1 MNNLLGAR
9 VLVGLGLVV
18 LVILGSCGI
27 SVYRTRQL
35 HDDAVLVAHT
45 HEVIAALSD
54 VLSLMKDAETGQ
66 RGYLITSQGSFLEP
80 YRVAKASVHKKVGLV
95 RELTTDNESQRQR
108 VEQLLELIDAR
119 LAILDENLDIHD
131 RQGFEAARARI
142 VEGRGKA
149 AMDAIRVHVAAM
161 IDEERALMDE
171 RAGHFSRQFRTA
183 VITGMTS
190 AAVGLMMVAIFVNL
204 LAKSLQRHRQAAEA
218 VHREREQLHV
228 TLASIGDGVIATD
241 VAGKVTFLNPI
252 AESLTG
258 WRQPDAAGKS
268 LEKVF
273 HIVNETT
280 RAVVENPA
288 LRSLKDGTIV
298 GLANHTVLIAR
309 DGSERAIADS
319 AAPIRGLQ
327 GDMLGA
333 VLVFRD
339 VTEERAFE
347 KQLAAGEARKS
358 AILETALDCIISC
371 DQNGHVVEF
380 NPAAE
385 RTFGYRRDEVI
396 GRELGD
402 LIVPLTLRDQHREGL
417 KQLVLTG
424 QGSILNQRLE
434 LPALRADGA
443 EFTAELAITRISGD
457 GPPMFT
463 AYLRDISERKNAE
476 RQLDERLSLLELSA
490 DISRSLTNGKTL
502 EEELQACSEALEKHL
517 DVAIARIWTYDEAA
531 QMLHL
536 QAGAGSKSQ
545 PFYSHEQIPLGK
557 HKIGMIAET
566 RRPHLTNAVVGDERF
581 VDQDWVRHEGL
592 VSFAGYPLVID
603 ERLMGVMALF
613 ARHPLP
619 DQTLSTMAGIARD
632 VSLGI
637 DRDRAIRELRDQRE
651 LLQVTLASIGD
662 AVLTT
667 DAEGRVLYLND
678 IAEQL
683 SGWSTADARG
693 RPVEEVFQ
701 IVYESTQ
708 EFVPSPVRRVLAE
721 GVIVGLA
728 NHTWLIA
735 KDGTRRP
742 IDDSAAP
749 IRDEQRKLVGTV
761 LVFRDVTERRK
772 TERRLRDISSRLQAA
787 LTAGAIG
794 TWVWDI
800 TADKTFADANL
811 AQMFG
816 VTPQQAEGGTQADF
830 LSKVHPDDAPIVAGL
845 VQQAI
850 RTNGHY
856 EAEFRISRH
865 PGEIRWIVARGV
877 VEYDADRAP
886 RQMTGVVVDIT
897 ERKQAEQDFRALT
910 EETERSRRL
919 YETILSTTP
928 DFVYTFDLQHRFSY
942 ANPAL
947 LTMFG
952 KSYDEA
958 VGKTFLEIGYEPWHA
973 AMHQREIDE
982 VVATKTSIRGE
993 VPFTGTHGTRIYD
1006 YIFSPVFAAD
1016 GSVEAVAGTTRD
1028 VTERKQLEEHLRR
1041 VAAELSEANRR
1052 KNEFLATLAHELR
1065 NPLAPIRT
1073 GLELLKI
1080 GSDDPALVE
1089 NTRGMMERQALHMV
1103 RLIDDLLDISRI
1115 TQGKLHLRLARVP
1128 LSDVIRT
1135 SVESVRI
1142 IMDDAGHAFDV
1153 RLPEDPVYLIADPS
1167 RLSQVVS
1174 NLLNN
1179 AAKYTPRGGR
1189 VELVVD
1195 SDERDVVVRVKD
1207 TGLGIPAE
1215 MRDRIFEMFTQIDRP
1230 LEQGYTGLGI
1240 GLTLVKRLVEMHEGS
1255 VSVQSEGEG
1264 RGSEFVVRLPRAS
1277 ADDDQHR
1284 AEANVPAREV
1294 GPFRILVVDDNREA
1308 AETFAAVL
1316 KHSGHEVHMAHDGA
1330 AAVKTAESVLPDVV
1344 FMDLGMPKLNG
1355 YEAAEQIRQATW
1367 GKNIVLAALTGWGQE
1382 EDRRRTSTAG
1392 FDFHLTKPAELSAV
1406 RRILSSIRGQKSDEN
1421 TAAD

>member
-1 MNNLLGAR
+1 MNNLFGAR

-35 HDDAVLVAHT
+35 HDDAVWVAHT
-45 HEVIAALSD
+45 HEVIGALSD

-66 RGYLITSQGSFLEP
+66 RGYLITSDAAFLEP
-80 YRVAKASVHKKVGLV
+80 YLTAKASVHKRLEDLSRLTVDNPSQQANLV
-95 RELTTDNESQRQR
+95 RLREL
-108 VEQLLELIDAR
+108 VDAR
-119 LAILDENLDIHD
+119 LAILDQNKAIHD
-131 RQGFEAARARI
+131 QQGFAASRTAI
-142 VEGRGKA
+142 LEGRGKA
-149 AMDAIRVHVAAM
+149 AMDLLRAHAATM
-161 IDEERALMDE
+161 IDEERGLMDE
-171 RAGHFSRQFRTA
+171 RAGQFARQFRTA
-183 VITGMTS
+183 VITGMTA
-190 AAVGLMMVAIFVNL
+190 AAVGLMMVAVFVNL
-204 LAKSLQRHRQAAEA
+204 LNKSFEQRRKAAEA
-218 VHREREQLHV
+218 VFREREQLHV

-252 AESLTG
+252 AQALTG
-258 WRQPDAAGKS
+258 WRQQDAAGKA
-268 LEKVF
+268 LEEVF

-280 RAVVENPA
+280 RETVVNPA
-288 LRSLKDGTIV
+288 LRSLKEGTIV

-339 VTEERAFE
+339 VTEDRAVE
-347 KQLAAGEARKS
+347 KQLEASEARKS

-371 DQNGHVVEF
+371 DHDGRVVEF

-385 RTFGYRRDEVI
+385 RTFGYRREEVL

-402 LIVPLTLRDQHREGL
+402 LIVPHGLRDRHRGGL
-417 KQLVLTG
+417 KRHVLSG

-434 LPALRADGA
+434 LPALRADGT
-443 EFTAELAITRISGD
+443 EFTAELAITRISGE

-463 AYLRDISERKNAE
+463 AYLRDISDRKNAE
-476 RQLDERLSLLELSA
+476 RRLDERLSLLELSA
-490 DISRSLTNGKTL
+490 DISRSLTNGETL
-502 EEELQACSEALEKHL
+502 AEELQACAEALVKHL
-517 DVAIARIWTYDEAA
+517 HGAIARIWTYDEPT
-531 QMLHL
+531 QMLQL
-536 QAGAGSKSQ
+536 QAGAGLKSQ
-545 PFYSHEQIPLGK
+545 PYYSHETIPLGK
-557 HKIGMIAET
+557 HKIGMIAES
-566 RRPHLTNAVVGDERF
+566 RLPHMTNSVVGDERF
-581 VDQDWVRHEGL
+581 VDQEWVRREGL

-603 ERLMGVMALF
+603 ERVVGVMALF

-619 DQTLSTMAGIARD
+619 EQTLATMAGIARD
-632 VSLGI
+632 ISLGI
-637 DRDRAIRELRDQRE
+637 DRARAVRELRDQRE

-667 DAEGRVLYLND
+667 DAEGCVLYLND

-693 RPVEEVFQ
+693 RPVEEVFH
-701 IVYESTQ
+701 IVHEVTN
-708 EFVPSPVRRVLAE
+708 EPVESPVRRVLAE

-728 NHTWLIA
+728 NHTWLIS
-735 KDGTRRP
+735 KDGSRRP

-749 IRDEQRKLVGTV
+749 IRDEQRRLVGTV

-787 LTAGAIG
+787 LTAGSIG

-800 TADKTFADANL
+800 PADKTYADANL

-816 VTPQQAEGGTQADF
+816 VTPQAAEGGTQADF
-830 LSKVHPDDAPIVAGL
+830 LSKVHPDDAPVVAGL

-850 RTNGHY
+850 KTNGHY
-856 EAEFRISRH
+856 EAEFRIEREVD
-865 PGEIRWIVARGV
+865 GIRWIVARGV
-877 VEYDADRAP
+877 VEYDDGGSP
-886 RQMTGVVVDIT
+886 RQMNGVVVDIT

-910 EETERSRRL
+910 EESERSRRL

-928 DFVYTFDLQHRFSY
+928 DFVYTFNFEHQFTY

-947 LTMFG
+947 LRMFG
-952 KSYDEA
+952 RSFDEA

-973 AMHQREIDE
+973 AMHEREIDE
-982 VVATKTSIRGE
+982 VVATKASIRGE

-1080 GSDDPALVE
+1080 GSSDRALVE
-1089 NTRGMMERQALHMV
+1089 QTRDMMERQALHMV

-1135 SVESVRI
+1135 SVESVRL
-1142 IMDDAGHAFDV
+1142 IMSDAGHAFDI
-1153 RLPEDPVYLIADPS
+1153 RLPEEPVYLTADPS

-1189 VELVVD
+1189 VELIVEA
-1195 SDERDVVVRVKD
+1195 DERHVVVRVKD

-1215 MRDRIFEMFTQIDRP
+1215 MRERIFEMFAQIDRP

-1255 VSVQSEGEG
+1255 VAVHSEGEG
-1264 RGSEFVVRLPRAS
+1264 RGSEFVVRLPRAAAS
-1277 ADDDQHR
+1277 EENHR
-1284 AEANVPAREV
+1284 TENTAPAVEV

-1316 KHSGHEVHMAHDGA
+1316 RHSGHEVRVAHDGA
-1330 AAVKTAESVLPDVV
+1330 QAVKLAESVRPDVV
-1344 FMDLGMPKLNG
+1344 FMDLGMPHLNG
-1355 YEAAEQIRQATW
+1355 YEAAEQIRKAPW
-1367 GKNIVLAALTGWGQE
+1367 GENIVLAALTGWGQE
-1382 EDRRRTSTAG
+1382 EDRRRTTSAG
-1392 FDFHLTKPAELSAV
+1392 FDFHLTKPAEPSAV
-1406 RRILSSIRGQKSDEN
+1406 LRILQGVRDRRTDE
-1421 TAAD
+1421 TSAGE

>member
-1 MNNLLGAR
+1 MNNLFGTR

-18 LVILGSCGI
+18 LVILGSCGV

-45 HEVIAALSD
+45 HEVIAAVSD
-54 VLSLMKDAETGQ
+54 VMSLMKDAETGQ
-66 RGYLITSQGSFLEP
+66 RGYLITSRDSYLEP
-80 YRVAKASVHKKVGLV
+80 YLSAKASVHKQVELL
-95 RELTTDNESQRQR
+95 RELTIDNESQRQNVAR
-108 VEQLLELIDAR
+108 LLELVDAR
-119 LAILDENLDIHD
+119 LLILDENLAVHD
-131 RQGFEAARARI
+131 RQGFEAAQLRI
-142 VEGRGKA
+142 AEGRGKA
-149 AMDAIRVHVAAM
+149 AMDAVRAHVATM
-161 IDEERALMDE
+161 INEERALMDE
-171 RAGHFSRQFRTA
+171 RSGQFARQFRTA
-183 VITGMTS
+183 VITGMIS
-190 AAVGLMMVAIFVNL
+190 AAVGLMMVAAFVNL
-204 LAKSLQRHRQAAEA
+204 LAKSLEQRRQAAEA

-241 VAGKVTFLNPI
+241 VAGRVAFLNPI

-258 WRQPDAAGKS
+258 WRQLDAAGKS
-268 LEKVF
+268 LQEVF

-280 RAVVENPA
+280 REPVENPA

-319 AAPIRGLQ
+319 AAPIRGMQ
-327 GDMLGA
+327 GDMLGS

-339 VTEERAFE
+339 VTEDRAFE

-371 DQNGHVVEF
+371 DQDGRVVEF

-385 RTFGYRRDEVI
+385 RTFGYRRDEVL

-402 LIVPLTLRDQHREGL
+402 LIVPQHLRDQHREGL

-434 LPALRADGA
+434 LPALRADGT
-443 EFTAELAITRISGD
+443 ELTAELAITRISGH

-463 AYLRDISERKNAE
+463 AYLRDVSERKSAE
-476 RQLDERLSLLELSA
+476 RRLDERLSLLELSA
-490 DISRSLTNGKTL
+490 DISRSLTEGESLT
-502 EEELQACSEALEKHL
+502 EELQACAEALVKHL
-517 DVAIARIWTYDEAA
+517 HGAIARIWTYDENS

-536 QAGAGSKSQ
+536 QAGAGSSSQ
-545 PFYSHEQIPLGK
+545 PYYSHDAIPLGK
-557 HKIGMIAET
+557 HKIGMIAES

-581 VDQDWVRHEGL
+581 VDQEWVRREGL
-592 VSFAGYPLVID
+592 VSFAGYPLLID
-603 ERLMGVMALF
+603 ERLVGVMALF

-619 DQTLSTMAGIARD
+619 DQTLATMAGIARD
-632 VSLGI
+632 IALGI
-637 DRDRAIRELRDQRE
+637 DRDRALRELREQRE

-683 SGWSTADARG
+683 SGWSTAEARG
-693 RPVEEVFQ
+693 RPVEEVFH
-701 IVYESTQ
+701 IVHESTN
-708 EFVPSPVRRVLAE
+708 EPVTSPVRRVLAE

-742 IDDSAAP
+742 VDDSAAP
-749 IRDEQRKLVGTV
+749 IRDDQRKLVGTV

-800 TADKTFADANL
+800 AADKTYADANL

-850 RTNGHY
+850 RTDGHY
-856 EAEFRISRH
+856 EAEFRIERE
-865 PGEIRWIVARGV
+865 PGEIRWFVARGI
-877 VEYDADRAP
+877 VEYDDNCAP

-910 EETERSRRL
+910 EESERNRRL
-919 YETILSTTP
+919 YETILSATP
-928 DFVYTFDLQHRFSY
+928 DLIYVFDLQHRFTY
-942 ANPAL
+942 INPAL
-947 LTMFG
+947 LEMW
-952 KSYDEA
+952 
-958 VGKTFLEIGYEPWHA
+958 GKTHEEAIGKTCLELGYEPWHA
-973 AMHQREIDE
+973 EMHNREIDE
-982 VVATKTSIRGE
+982 VAATTKPLRNE

-1080 GSDDPALVE
+1080 GGEDPALVE
-1089 NTRGMMERQALHMV
+1089 NTRSMMERQALHMV

-1135 SVESVRI
+1135 SVESVRL

-1153 RLPEDPVYLIADPS
+1153 RLPEEPVYVIADPS

-1189 VELVVD
+1189 VELIVEA
-1195 SDERDVVVRVKD
+1195 DERDVVVRVKD

-1215 MRDRIFEMFTQIDRP
+1215 MRERIFEMFAQIDRP

-1255 VSVQSEGEG
+1255 VAVQSEGEG
-1264 RGSEFVVRLPRAS
+1264 RGSEFVVRLPRAA
-1277 ADDDQHR
+1277 ADDDKQR
-1284 AEANVPAREV
+1284 AEAIAPAGEV

-1308 AETFAAVL
+1308 AETFAALL
-1316 KHSGHEVHMAHDGA
+1316 KHSGHEVYMAHDGA
-1330 AAVKTAESVLPDVV
+1330 AAVKLAESVLPDVV

-1355 YEAAEQIRQATW
+1355 YEAAEQIRRAPW
-1367 GKNIVLAALTGWGQE
+1367 GEKIVLAALTGWGQE

-1392 FDFHLTKPAELSAV
+1392 FDFHLTKPAEPSAV
-1406 RRILSSIRGQKSDEN
+1406 LRILQAVSKL
-1421 TAAD
+1421 